1 MYRDKYI
8 FNVITSTT
16 CIILSV
22 FHELKPSY
30 FTTKKRTWSERSRL

>member
-8 FNVITSTT
+8 FNVITSTP

-30 FTTKKRTWSERSRL
+30 FTTKNAHGRKDRD